1 VVGVVEDA
9 SRGSLVENP
18 YMAYYVPVAQGSEGI
33 GGVYIRTEDG
43 APAVGAAAAGPLRAL
58 DPSIRFVTVRPLRDI
73 LDPQARSWT
82 LGAWLFTIFGALALV
97 VAAIGLYSVL
107 AFDVAQSTR
116 EIGIRTALGAERV
129 RLLRGVLLRGVG
141 MAALG
146 VLAGTAIT
154 LAAAPFAGELLFQ
167 VSPRDPWVLGVVA
180 ACLLAVA
187 ALASLLPGLRAT
199 RIDPMDALRVD

>member
-1 VVGVVEDA
+1 
-9 SRGSLVENP
+9 
-18 YMAYYVPVAQGSEGI
+18 
-33 GGVYIRTEDG
+33 
-43 APAVGAAAAGPLRAL
+43 
-58 DPSIRFVTVRPLRDI
+58 LRDI

-154 LAAAPFAGELLFQ
+154 LAAAPFAGELLFK